1 MLSLFLATVSKMCK
15 IYIKILTN
23 ILPAWFLI
31 CKVDLHQFLRT
42 VGGLWSILYI
52 TVFIYFF
59 HILVLWKF
67 SRRLKKI
74 YFHEIL
80 IHKYTEKEREWMNAY
95 ELHDILKLCFQMPLS
110 EFKLWL
116 NSCSCINTG
125 SFYHQ
130 RKIYEMR
137 HNLLRS
143 LQGLSSSG
151 KWMLIFSDLTWVS

>member
-31 CKVDLHQFLRT
+31 CKVDLHQSLRT

-67 SRRLKKI
+67 SRRLKKNI
-74 YFHEIL
+74 FMKFWYIS
-80 IHKYTEKEREWMNAY
+80 IQKKREWMNVY